1 VLISRAVTVKS
12 RVTQSLRSQLA
23 AETQKAM
30 RELDSEVA
38 RVSGEKERSE
48 ISARKEEL
56 LRQLKDIAKLENGTE
71 VVRGQVQGFWELK
84 VGDIW
89 PQVLSS
95 EIVVEDGR
103 VVAIREGRTVSVAI
117 DPADGGSSK

>member
-1 VLISRAVTVKS
+1 MLISRAVTVKS